1 LRIRSFERL
10 SYAPVTGRILDELR
24 RVAGDHVRRGDF
36 SRWIADVL
44 GDHALATELRT
55 LEEQHRVAARA
66 ETVPEM
72 VAAIRGRYDVV
83 DDDIPVPVS

>member
-1 LRIRSFERL
+1 MAELEGAPA
-10 SYAPVTGRILDELR
+10 SYLDPY
-24 RVAGDHVRRGDF
+24 VRRGDF

-55 LEEQHRVAARA
+55 LEERHRAAAHA

-72 VAAIRGRYDVV
+72 VAAIRTRYDFV
-83 DDDIPVPVS
+83 DDDIPALDH

>member
-1 LRIRSFERL
+1 VAELEG
-10 SYAPVTGRILDELR
+10 AP
-24 RVAGDHVRRGDF
+24 AGYLEPYVRRGDF

-55 LEEQHRVAARA
+55 FEERHRVAPHA

-72 VAAIRGRYDVV
+72 VAAIRTRYDFV
-83 DDDIPVPVS
+83 DDDLPALDH